1 MPVNNSKQSPAK
13 GGLMDKKFLIST
25 VVVFVV
31 WMLGGFAV
39 HGFWL
44 SSYYE
49 TMPNIMRS
57 LEDQN
62 AYFHWMIIAHIIMAI
77 AFVWIYRRG
86 CEDKPWLQ
94 QGLRFGAAI
103 ALLVPIPTFMIFY
116 SVQQT
121 PAALALRQAIGDG
134 IVVIILGVIV
144 AFLNRKPA

>member
-1 MPVNNSKQSPAK
+1 
-13 GGLMDKKFLIST
+13 MDKKFLIST

-44 SSYYE
+44 SAYYE
-49 TMPNIMRS
+49 TLPNIMRT
-57 LEDQN
+57 LEDQE

-86 CEDKPWLQ
+86 SEDKPWLH

-121 PAALALRQAIGDG
+121 PAALAVRQAIGDA
-134 IVVIILGVIV
+134 IVVVILGLIV
-144 AFLNRKPA
+144 AFLNKKPA

>member
-1 MPVNNSKQSPAK
+1 MPVNNSNQSPAK

-25 VVVFVV
+25 IVVFVV
-31 WMLGGFAV
+31 WMLGGFVV

-44 SSYYE
+44 GPYYE

-57 LEDQN
+57 LDDQN
-62 AYFHWMIIAHIIMAI
+62 AYFHWMIIAHVLMAI

-103 ALLVPIPTFMIFY
+103 ALLAPIPTFMIFY
-116 SVQQT
+116 SVQQN